1 MKNFYSTFSMLVVM
15 VAALGFATCSSDDDN
30 GDGLNESSQDYDVLQ
45 INGERYACYGYRSII
60 TYSSSWD
67 FSKNCGEILLPC
79 GKLSDAKKGEY
90 DYDYMFAISLE
101 GKQGLK
107 KGSKLESYSP
117 TFNKSGDWDDLD
129 YVSGSATITDKKDD
143 KYITVKFASFKFGNG
158 SKSYSLTGTVQLDL
172 DED

>member
-67 FSKNCGEILLPC
+67 FS
-79 GKLSDAKKGEY
+79 
-90 DYDYMFAISLE
+90 
-101 GKQGLK
+101 
-107 KGSKLESYSP
+107 
-117 TFNKSGDWDDLD
+117 
-129 YVSGSATITDKKDD
+129 
-143 KYITVKFASFKFGNG
+143 
-158 SKSYSLTGTVQLDL
+158 
-172 DED
+172 

>member
-1 MKNFYSTFSMLVVM
+1 M
-15 VAALGFATCSSDDDN
+15 
-30 GDGLNESSQDYDVLQ
+30 
-45 INGERYACYGYRSII
+45 
-60 TYSSSWD
+60 
-67 FSKNCGEILLPC
+67 PC